1 MLNLLMTAMLLQVP
15 TDLDA
20 ALDKLAAVSPG
31 DGAAYAA
38 ARDKVLAFGKDAV
51 PALAERGAPDRW
63 TEAGW
68 IRALAAESC
77 RIRLTNPDLA
87 GAVDRPEGLDPAN
100 YRRFRKVGPMILPA
114 LTRRGADAV
123 PLLIERWRWTF
134 GALSF
139 SEGSAGDTERE
150 ILRGAI
156 LALPGSVSDARAR
169 FFLAEV
175 LATAGLSDS
184 LRGDAAVS
192 LGIVGGVQALPKLAA
207 CLDDGAQ
214 PAGTREA
221 CARALGRIA
230 DPSALDAI
238 RSRLATE
245 KDATVR
251 RSYLTG
257 LGILGSSWGWQ
268 ARGKGVAAMA
278 DAVRAGCAEALVEA
292 IRRHPEES
300 ETIATAL
307 SLTAWPA
314 SLKPVESLASDGGAS
329 PEAKAA
335 ASAILPVLQRALA
348 RRQ

>member
-1 MLNLLMTAMLLQVP
+1 MLNLMMMALVLQVP
-15 TDLDA
+15 TNLDA
-20 ALDKLAAVSPG
+20 ALDKLASVSPG
-31 DGAAYAA
+31 DGVAYAA
-38 ARDKVLAFGKDAV
+38 ARDKVLAFGKDAI

-77 RIRLTNPDLA
+77 RIRLAEPELA
-87 GAVDRPEGLDPAN
+87 GAVDRPEGLDPAT
-100 YRRFRKVGPMILPA
+100 YRLFRKPGPMILPA

-139 SEGSAGDTERE
+139 SEGAAGDRERE
-150 ILRGAI
+150 TLRGAI
-156 LALPGSVSDARAR
+156 LALPGNVSDARAR
-169 FFLAEV
+169 FFLADV

-184 LRGDAAVS
+184 WRGDAAVS
-192 LGIVGGVQALPKLAA
+192 LGIVGGVQALAKITA

-221 CARALGRIA
+221 CGRALGRIA

-238 RSRLATE
+238 RSRLPTE
-245 KDATVR
+245 KDARVR

-257 LGILGSSWGWQ
+257 LGILGSSWGW
-268 ARGKGVAAMA
+268 ASRGKGVAAMA
-278 DAVRAGCAEALVEA
+278 DAVRAGCAEALVDA

-300 ETIATAL
+300 ETLGTAL

-314 SLKPVESLASDGGAS
+314 SLKSVESLASEGGAS
-329 PEAKAA
+329 SEVRTA
-335 ASAILPVLQRALA
+335 ASAILPVLKRALS